1 MFESPAGAVAAILDA
16 TCAAGVTVLEGAARY
31 DLSDVDGAELREV
44 LRSVAQMRRHLDALE
59 AHALAAVHDAEVTD
73 RA

>member
-1 MFESPAGAVAAILDA
+1 MFESPAGAVAAILEA
-16 TCAAGVTVLEGAARY
+16 TCAAGVTVLEGAARF
-31 DLSDVDGAELREV
+31 DLSDVDGAELRQV